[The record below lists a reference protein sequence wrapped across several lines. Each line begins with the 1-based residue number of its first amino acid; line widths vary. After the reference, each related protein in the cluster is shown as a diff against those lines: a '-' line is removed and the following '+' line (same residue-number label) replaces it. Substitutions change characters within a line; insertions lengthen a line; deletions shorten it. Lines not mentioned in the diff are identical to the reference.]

1 MSQPTGLRDEKVTM
15 DFVPTVKAA
24 RIAGALY
31 LLLVVSSLLSFAYL
45 GSLIVSGDAT
55 GTANNILASETLV
68 RISILLGLA
77 ASVVFIFLAR
87 PCTVFLLGLTRVC
100 FADGKSCSRLV
111 PITFLG
117 AAAQIAGVQLIHGAS
132 FLSVFN
138 QNQLNALALVFFNLS
153 NQISATNSIFFGL

>member
-87 PCTVFLLGLTRVC
+87 ALYRLLV
-100 FADGKSCSRLV
+100 
-111 PITFLG
+111 
-117 AAAQIAGVQLIHGAS
+117 GVDKGMLR
-132 FLSVFN
+132 
-138 QNQLNALALVFFNLS
+138 
-153 NQISATNSIFFGL
+153 